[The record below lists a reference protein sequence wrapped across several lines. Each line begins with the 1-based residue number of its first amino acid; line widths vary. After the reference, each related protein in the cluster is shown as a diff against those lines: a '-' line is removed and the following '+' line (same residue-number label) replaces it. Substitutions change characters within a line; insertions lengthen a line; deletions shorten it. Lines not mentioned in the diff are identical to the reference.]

1 MDLESAAGPPNA
13 PPSGSPQPAQ
23 PRFQVLSL
31 DGGGLRGI
39 FAAALLAGLEEDI
52 GQSVVDLFD
61 LVVGTSTGGI
71 IALGLGA
78 GLTPREILEFYVSEK
93 DRIFPNRFGWRA
105 LRQVFAAKYR
115 PGRLEAALQH
125 IFEETLF
132 GESRVPLVIPAYNL
146 GENDVYLF
154 KTPHHE
160 RLKRDHRVP
169 MWAVAMATSA
179 APTFFPAF
187 RLPAHHVRLVD
198 GGVWA

>member
-146 GENDVYLF
+146 GENDV
-154 KTPHHE
+154 
-160 RLKRDHRVP
+160 
-169 MWAVAMATSA
+169 
-179 APTFFPAF
+179 
-187 RLPAHHVRLVD
+187 
-198 GGVWA
+198 